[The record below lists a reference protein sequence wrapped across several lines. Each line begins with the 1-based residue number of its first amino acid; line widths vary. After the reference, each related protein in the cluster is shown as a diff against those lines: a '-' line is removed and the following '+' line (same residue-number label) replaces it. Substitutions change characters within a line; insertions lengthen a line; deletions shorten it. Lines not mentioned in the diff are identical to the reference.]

1 MNINLKNVA
10 FSAIAFICASVVM
23 NSAAA
28 GGPIGETLKQQV
40 NFADLNLDRAEG
52 IAALYKRV
60 QAAAVKVCEPTA
72 WVDMALSSK
81 LQLCITDATSRA
93 VTAVNNPAFT
103 AYANARGGFGQSRLV
118 AGQP

>member
-1 MNINLKNVA
+1 MKINLKNVA
-10 FSAIAFICASVVM
+10 FSAIAVICTIVVM

-40 NFADLNLDRAEG
+40 NFADLNLNHPEG

-60 QAAAVKVCEPTA
+60 HAAAVRVCEPTERD
-72 WVDMALSSK
+72 DMAHSSK
-81 LQLCITDATSRA
+81 LQLCIADATSRA
-93 VTAVNNPAFT
+93 VTDVNNPAFT
-103 AYANARGGFGQSRLV
+103 AYANARNGLGQRSLV